1 MEQEHTAEHA
11 TGPEAPKKSRLGLI
25 LATVVIVV
33 LVAGAAVAGT
43 MLGPKLIGHEKK
55 KESAEH
61 SEDSDEHS
69 EKSEKSGKGSKH
81 EKPIGETSELSPILV
96 DTRGADGALHH
107 LKVVLAVELSEGTP
121 KEEFL
126 KYAPRGREAA
136 VAYLRTQSYDTI
148 AAPERYEEVRV
159 ELAKKFSE
167 AVGEKRVSRI
177 LITDFVAQ

>member
-1 MEQEHTAEHA
+1 MEHEQTSQDA
-11 TGPEAPKKSRLGLI
+11 TGPAPKKSRLGLI
-25 LATVVIVV
+25 LATVVVVV

-43 MLGPKLIGHEKK
+43 MLGPKLIGHDKK
-55 KESAEH
+55 NA
-61 SEDSDEHS
+61 
-69 EKSEKSGKGSKH
+69 EKSEHAEASEHDEKGEKGENG

-107 LKVVLAVELSEGTP
+107 LKVVLAVELAEGAP

-148 AAPERYEEVRV
+148 AAPERYDEVRA
-159 ELAKKFSE
+159 ELSKKFTE

-177 LITDFVAQ
+177 LIVDFVAQ